1 MSENKNV
8 SMTELRQAYE
18 REILTTDDVGEI
30 QQPLSFWEKLLRISL
45 LRKAILLIGLV
56 ALWEI
61 TALRIDNPLIMPAF
75 SAVGVAFEKALFH
88 GELLNR
94 IMMSLK
100 ILVVGYG
107 SGVLLAGVLTVFA
120 VNSRLGTDLLELATA
135 MFNPLPAI
143 ALVPLALLWF
153 GIGAP
158 SIIFVL
164 VQSVVWP
171 IALNVHSGFTA
182 VSPTLRMVGRNY
194 GLNRLGFV
202 TKILIPGAFP
212 NILTGLKIGWA
223 FAWRTL
229 IAAELVFGVSSGS
242 GGLGWFIYEQKN
254 QLEIP
259 AVFAGLMTVII
270 IGILVENLIFQT
282 VERRTVRRW
291 GMKL

>member
-1 MSENKNV
+1 MSDVKNV
-8 SMTELRQAYE
+8 SVAELRQEYE

-45 LRKAILLIGLV
+45 LRKAVLLIGLV

-61 TALRIDNPLIMPAF
+61 AALRIDNPLIMPAF
-75 SAVGVAFEKALFH
+75 SAVVVAFEKALFQ

-100 ILVVGYG
+100 ILVIGYG

-202 TKILIPGAFP
+202 MKILIPGAFP